1 LSHYTHWLIDNLLP
15 LSILL
20 QHAPPGAR
28 ILVPSTLRGFK
39 NNLTRICDHH
49 DIIRCFGFADLP
61 FTEVAEPFCLVED
74 IIWLDQ
80 GFIEYMPAA
89 VLRDFRARV
98 MRNRN
103 PIGRRNAR
111 LYIARRGTRRV
122 ANAAQIE
129 SFLTKRGFTIH
140 TLDDSSIDQQID
152 LFSEAEWVVAPHGA
166 ELGNLLFCAPGTKVL
181 ELSPDVDFKP
191 YFSYMCNKLALTH
204 GVLPCATTDGG
215 FNTDMTVNMEEFS
228 ALFRMLRHRL

>member
-1 LSHYTHWLIDNLLP
+1 
-15 LSILL
+15 
-20 QHAPPGAR
+20 
-28 ILVPSTLRGFK
+28 
-39 NNLTRICDHH
+39 
-49 DIIRCFGFADLP
+49 
-61 FTEVAEPFCLVED
+61 
-74 IIWLDQ
+74 
-80 GFIEYMPAA
+80 
-89 VLRDFRARV
+89 